1 LWPPFFGPKTISTD
15 LCLAYTWHIP
25 GVYLSYTW
33 HILGIY
39 WAYTWHILGI
49 YWAYTGHIP
58 GIYWAYTWNILGIY
72 LAYTGQP
79 FVHSLK
85 AIFGDK
91 VERPLRRRSLRK
103 NKLATPKTPTKY
115 SF

>member
-1 LWPPFFGPKTISTD
+1 VATFFGPKTISKD
-15 LCLAYTWHIP
+15 LCLAYTGRIPVIYLAYTWHIL
-25 GVYLSYTW
+25 GIYLAYTG

-39 WAYTWHILGI
+39 WAYTWH
-49 YWAYTGHIP
+49 
-58 GIYWAYTWNILGIY
+58 ILGIY

-91 VERPLRRRSLRK
+91 VERLL
-103 NKLATPKTPTKY
+103 
-115 SF
+115 